1 MNNEV
6 NALSI
11 IETVDI
17 DNISTTMNKIAQM
30 QAVVQKTLKQG
41 HDFGEVPGTSKP
53 TLLKPGGEKICM
65 LFGLNPE
72 YEFLQSTEDYDK
84 EFFSYNIRC
93 TLFRNGQPVA
103 QGVGSC
109 NSKEKKYR
117 FINVD
122 TIPDSYM
129 GASESF
135 TDKYGRT
142 KYKINNPDICSL
154 VNTILKMAKKRAF
167 IDAVL
172 QVASLSEV
180 FTQDLEDMG
189 DLIQQENE
197 NSTMTLEQA
206 TAIKINFGKY
216 KGLTLGELTKQDPQY
231 CDWLYSKNEKTDP
244 VIKKALGI
252 IATEIQKTKEKKSNE
267 VFEELKEQDKTE
279 NEIKEEQEYQDPFIG
294 SDVVDE

>member
-1 MNNEV
+1 MSNEI

-11 IETVDI
+11 IDTVEI
-17 DNISTTMNKIAQM
+17 DSIANTMAKIQQM
-30 QAVVQKTLKQG
+30 QNVVQRTLKKG

-72 YEFLQSTEDYDK
+72 YEFLQTTEDYDK

-117 FINVD
+117 YINVD
-122 TIPDSYM
+122 KIPENYV
-129 GASESF
+129 GQSEEF
-135 TDKYGRT
+135 TDKYGRV

-167 IDAVL
+167 VDAVL

-180 FTQDLEDMG
+180 FTQDIEDMG
-189 DLIQQENE
+189 DFIQQEQDA
-197 NSTMTLEQA
+197 TLTLEQA
-206 TAIKINFGKY
+206 KNLKLSFGKY
-216 KGLTLGELTKQDPQY
+216 KGTTLIDLVHKDGGY
-231 CDWLYSKNEKTDP
+231 CDWLYGNEKTDP
-244 VIKKALGI
+244 VIKKALDMI
-252 IATEIQKTKEKKSNE
+252 LKEATEQSNKMPEEVKKD
-267 VFEELKEQDKTE
+267 EE
-279 NEIKEEQEYQDPFIG
+279 IEETNSI
-294 SDVVDE
+294 S

>member
-1 MNNEV
+1 MNNEI

-11 IETVDI
+11 IDTVEI
-17 DNISTTMNKIAQM
+17 DTIANTMAKIQQM
-30 QAVVQKTLKQG
+30 QNVVQKTLKKG
-41 HDFGEVPGTSKP
+41 HDFGEVPGTTKP

-72 YEFLQSTEDYDK
+72 YEFLQTTEDYDK

-93 TLFRNGQPVA
+93 TLFKNGQPVA

-122 TIPDSYM
+122 NIPENYI
-129 GASESF
+129 GQSEEY
-135 TDKYGRT
+135 TDKYGRV

-180 FTQDLEDMG
+180 FTQDIEDMG
-189 DLIQQENE
+189 DFIQQEQDA
-197 NSTMTLEQA
+197 TLTIEQA
-206 TAIKINFGKY
+206 KNLKLSFGKY
-216 KGLTLGELTKQDPQY
+216 KGMTLIELAHKDGKY
-231 CDWLYSKNEKTDP
+231 CDWLYSNEKTDP
-244 VIKKALGI
+244 IIKKALNMI
-252 IATEIQKTKEKKSNE
+252 LEDVNNQSSQMPTDEKAEDTDNMP
-267 VFEELKEQDKTE
+267 Q
-279 NEIKEEQEYQDPFIG
+279 
-294 SDVVDE
+294 

>member
-1 MNNEV
+1 MNNEI

-11 IETVDI
+11 IETVEI
-17 DNISTTMNKIAQM
+17 DNIANTMAKIQQM
-30 QAVVQKTLKQG
+30 QNVVQKTLKKG

-72 YEFLQSTEDYDK
+72 YEFLQTTEDYDK

-93 TLFRNGQPVA
+93 TLFKNRQPVA

-117 FINVD
+117 FVNVD
-122 TIPDSYM
+122 TIPETYI
-129 GASESF
+129 GQSEEY
-135 TDKYGRT
+135 TDKYGRVR
-142 KYKINNPDICSL
+142 YKINNPDICSL

-180 FTQDLEDMG
+180 FTQDIEDMG
-189 DLIQQENE
+189 DFMQQEQDA
-197 NSTMTLEQA
+197 TLTIEQA
-206 TAIKINFGKY
+206 KNLKLSFGKY
-216 KGLTLGELTKQDPQY
+216 KGTSLIDLVHKDSNY
-231 CDWLYSKNEKTDP
+231 CDWLYGNEKTDP
-244 VIKKALGI
+244 VIKKALQMI
-252 IATEIQKTKEKKSNE
+252 LEEASKKTSQMPNR
-267 VFEELKEQDKTE
+267 EQ
-279 NEIKEEQEYQDPFIG
+279 NKEEYKDPFE
-294 SDVVDE
+294 VVE

>member
-1 MNNEV
+1 MSNEI

-11 IETVDI
+11 IDTVEI
-17 DNISTTMNKIAQM
+17 DSIANTMAKIQQM
-30 QAVVQKTLKQG
+30 QNVVQKTLKKG

-72 YEFLQSTEDYDK
+72 YEFLKTTEDYDK

-117 FINVD
+117 YINVD
-122 TIPDSYM
+122 KIPENYV
-129 GASESF
+129 GQSEEF
-135 TDKYGRT
+135 TDKYGRV

-180 FTQDLEDMG
+180 FTQDIEDMG
-189 DLIQQENE
+189 DFIQQEQDA
-197 NSTMTLEQA
+197 TLTLEQA
-206 TAIKINFGKY
+206 KNLKLSFGKY
-216 KGLTLGELTKQDPQY
+216 KGTTLIDLVHTDTGC
-231 CDWLYSKNEKTDP
+231 CDWLYAGDKTDP
-244 VIKKALGI
+244 VIKKALDMI
-252 IATEIQKTKEKKSNE
+252 LKEATEQNSQMPNKKEE
-267 VFEELKEQDKTE
+267 GQTTE
-279 NEIKEEQEYQDPFIG
+279 N
-294 SDVVDE
+294 SDSI

>member
-1 MNNEV
+1 MNNEIT
-6 NALSI
+6 ALSI
-11 IETVDI
+11 IDTVEI
-17 DNISTTMNKIAQM
+17 DSIANTMAKIQQM
-30 QAVVQKTLKQG
+30 QGVVQKTLKKG

-72 YEFLQSTEDYDK
+72 YEFLQTTEDYDK

-122 TIPDSYM
+122 KIPENYV
-129 GASESF
+129 GIQEEF
-135 TDKYGRT
+135 TDKYGRV
-142 KYKINNPDICSL
+142 KYKINNSDICSL

-180 FTQDLEDMG
+180 FTQDIEDMG
-189 DLIQQENE
+189 DFIQQEQDA
-197 NSTMTLEQA
+197 TLTIEQA
-206 TAIKINFGKY
+206 KNIKINFGKY
-216 KGLTLGELTKQDPQY
+216 KGTTLIELVHSDGNY
-231 CDWLYSKNEKTDP
+231 CDWLYSNEKTDP
-244 VIKKALGI
+244 VIKKALMMILEDANNQSSQVPTGAYTQQELND
-252 IATEIQKTKEKKSNE
+252 IAA
-267 VFEELKEQDKTE
+267 
-279 NEIKEEQEYQDPFIG
+279 EYFDAN
-294 SDVVDE
+294 SDMGDR

>member
-1 MNNEV
+1 MSNEV

-72 YEFLQSTEDYDK
+72 YEFLQTTEDYDK

-117 FINVD
+117 YINVD
-122 TIPDSYM
+122 TIPDNYM

-135 TDKYGRT
+135 TDKYGRI

-197 NSTMTLEQA
+197 NSIMTLEQA
-206 TAIKINFGKY
+206 TSIKLNFGKY
-216 KGLTLGELTKQDPQY
+216 KGLTLGELVKQDPQY

-252 IATEIQKTKEKKSNE
+252 ITTEIQKIKDKKNNE
-267 VFEELKEQDKTE
+267 VFEELKEQEKIE
-279 NEIKEEQEYQDPFIG
+279 NEMEEKQEYQDQFSG
-294 SDVVDE
+294 CDVNE

>member
-1 MNNEV
+1 MSNEI

-11 IETVDI
+11 IDTVEI
-17 DNISTTMNKIAQM
+17 DNIANTMAKIQQM
-30 QAVVQKTLKQG
+30 QNVVQKTLKEG

-72 YEFLQSTEDYDK
+72 YEFLQTTEDYDK

-122 TIPDSYM
+122 EIPENYV
-129 GASESF
+129 GQSEQF
-135 TDKYGRT
+135 TDKYGKT

-180 FTQDLEDMG
+180 FTQDIEDMG
-189 DLIQQENE
+189 DFIQQEQDA
-197 NSTMTLEQA
+197 TLTIEQA
-206 TAIKINFGKY
+206 KNLKLSFGKY
-216 KGLTLGELTKQDPQY
+216 KGTTLIELVHKDGNY
-231 CDWLYSKNEKTDP
+231 CDWLYSNEKTDP
-244 VIKKALGI
+244 TIKKALMMI
-252 IATEIQKTKEKKSNE
+252 LDDANKQSSEMPQ
-267 VFEELKEQDKTE
+267 EENQE
-279 NEIKEEQEYQDPFIG
+279 NIEEQK
-294 SDVVDE
+294 

>member
-1 MNNEV
+1 MNEV

-72 YEFLQSTEDYDK
+72 YEFLQTTEDYDK

-122 TIPDSYM
+122 EIPESYM

-135 TDKYGRT
+135 TDKYGRKNT
-142 KYKINNPDICSL
+142 K
-154 VNTILKMAKKRAF
+154 
-167 IDAVL
+167 
-172 QVASLSEV
+172 
-180 FTQDLEDMG
+180 
-189 DLIQQENE
+189 
-197 NSTMTLEQA
+197 
-206 TAIKINFGKY
+206 
-216 KGLTLGELTKQDPQY
+216 
-231 CDWLYSKNEKTDP
+231 
-244 VIKKALGI
+244 
-252 IATEIQKTKEKKSNE
+252 
-267 VFEELKEQDKTE
+267 
-279 NEIKEEQEYQDPFIG
+279 
-294 SDVVDE
+294 

>member
-1 MNNEV
+1 MNNEI

-11 IETVDI
+11 IETVEI
-17 DNISTTMNKIAQM
+17 DNIANTMAKIQQM
-30 QAVVQKTLKQG
+30 QNVVQKTLKKG

-72 YEFLQSTEDYDK
+72 YEFLQTTEDYDK

-93 TLFRNGQPVA
+93 TLFRNRQPVA

-117 FINVD
+117 FVNVD
-122 TIPDSYM
+122 TIPETYI
-129 GASESF
+129 GQSEEY
-135 TDKYGRT
+135 TDKYGRVR
-142 KYKINNPDICSL
+142 YKINNPDICSL

-180 FTQDLEDMG
+180 FTQDIEDMG
-189 DLIQQENE
+189 DFTQQEQDA
-197 NSTMTLEQA
+197 TLTIEQA
-206 TAIKINFGKY
+206 KNLKLSFGKY
-216 KGLTLGELTKQDPQY
+216 KGTSLIDLAHKDSNY
-231 CDWLYSKNEKTDP
+231 CDWLYGNEKTDP
-244 VIKKALGI
+244 VIKKALQMILEDANNQSSQMPSEDGN
-252 IATEIQKTKEKKSNE
+252 KEDYK
-267 VFEELKEQDKTE
+267 
-279 NEIKEEQEYQDPFIG
+279 DPFEI
-294 SDVVDE
+294 VE

>member
-1 MNNEV
+1 MNNEI

-11 IETVDI
+11 IETVEI
-17 DNISTTMNKIAQM
+17 DNIANTMAKIQQM
-30 QAVVQKTLKQG
+30 QNVVQKTLKKG

-72 YEFLQSTEDYDK
+72 YEFLQTTEDYDK

-93 TLFRNGQPVA
+93 TLFKNRQPVA

-117 FINVD
+117 FVNVD
-122 TIPDSYM
+122 TIPETYI
-129 GASESF
+129 GQSEEY
-135 TDKYGRT
+135 TDKYGRVR
-142 KYKINNPDICSL
+142 YKINNPDICSL

-180 FTQDLEDMG
+180 FTQDIEDMG
-189 DLIQQENE
+189 DFMQQEQDA
-197 NSTMTLEQA
+197 TLTIEQA
-206 TAIKINFGKY
+206 KNLKLSFGKY
-216 KGLTLGELTKQDPQY
+216 KGTSLIDLVHKDSNY
-231 CDWLYSKNEKTDP
+231 CDWLYGNEKTDP
-244 VIKKALGI
+244 VIKKALQMI
-252 IATEIQKTKEKKSNE
+252 L
-267 VFEELKEQDKTE
+267 EEASKQTSQMPNREQ
-279 NEIKEEQEYQDPFIG
+279 NKEEYKDPFE
-294 SDVVDE
+294 VVE

>member
-1 MNNEV
+1 MSNEI

-11 IETVDI
+11 IDTVEI
-17 DNISTTMNKIAQM
+17 DSIANTMAKIQQM
-30 QAVVQKTLKQG
+30 QNVVQRTLKKG

-72 YEFLQSTEDYDK
+72 YEFLQTTEDYDK

-117 FINVD
+117 YINVD
-122 TIPDSYM
+122 KIPENYV
-129 GASESF
+129 GQSEEII
-135 TDKYGRT
+135 DKYGRV

-180 FTQDLEDMG
+180 FTQDVEDMG
-189 DLIQQENE
+189 DFIQQEQDA
-197 NSTMTLEQA
+197 TLTLEQA
-206 TAIKINFGKY
+206 KNLKLSFGKY
-216 KGLTLGELTKQDPQY
+216 KGTTLIDLVHKDGGY
-231 CDWLYSKNEKTDP
+231 CDWLYGNEKTDP
-244 VIKKALGI
+244 VIKKALDMI
-252 IATEIQKTKEKKSNE
+252 LKEATEQSNKMPEEVKKD
-267 VFEELKEQDKTE
+267 EE
-279 NEIKEEQEYQDPFIG
+279 IG
-294 SDVVDE
+294 EANSIS

>member
-1 MNNEV
+1 MSNEV

-72 YEFLQSTEDYDK
+72 YEFLQITEDYDK

-122 TIPDSYM
+122 EIPESYM

-135 TDKYGRT
+135 TDKYGRK

-267 VFEELKEQDKTE
+267 VFEELKKQDKTE

>member
-1 MNNEV
+1 MNNEI

-11 IETVDI
+11 IETVEI
-17 DNISTTMNKIAQM
+17 DNIANTMAKIQQM
-30 QAVVQKTLKQG
+30 QNVVQKTLKKG

-72 YEFLQSTEDYDK
+72 YEFLQTTEDYDK

-93 TLFRNGQPVA
+93 TLFRNRQPVA

-117 FINVD
+117 FVNVD
-122 TIPDSYM
+122 TIPETYI
-129 GASESF
+129 GQSEEY
-135 TDKYGRT
+135 TDKYGRVR
-142 KYKINNPDICSL
+142 YKINNPDICSL

-180 FTQDLEDMG
+180 FTQDIEDMG
-189 DLIQQENE
+189 DFIQQEQDA
-197 NSTMTLEQA
+197 TLTIEQA
-206 TAIKINFGKY
+206 KNLKLSFGKY
-216 KGLTLGELTKQDPQY
+216 KGTSLIDLVHKDSNY
-231 CDWLYSKNEKTDP
+231 CDWLYGNEKTDP
-244 VIKKALGI
+244 VIKKALQMI
-252 IATEIQKTKEKKSNE
+252 L
-267 VFEELKEQDKTE
+267 EEASKQTSQMPNREQ
-279 NEIKEEQEYQDPFIG
+279 NKEEYKDPFEVI
-294 SDVVDE
+294 E

>member
-1 MNNEV
+1 MNNEI

-11 IETVDI
+11 IDTVEI
-17 DNISTTMNKIAQM
+17 DSIANTMNKIAQM
-30 QAVVQKTLKQG
+30 QNVVQKTLKNKQ
-41 HDFGEVPGTSKP
+41 DYGEIPGTNKP

-72 YEFLQSTEDYDK
+72 YEFLQTTEDYDK

-103 QGVGSC
+103 QGVGNC

-122 TIPDSYM
+122 VIPENYIGQSETI
-129 GASESF
+129 

-142 KYKINNPDICSL
+142 KYRINNPDICSL

-189 DLIQQENE
+189 DLIQQEQDA
-197 NSTMTLEQA
+197 TLTIEQA
-206 TAIKINFGKY
+206 KNLKLNFGKY
-216 KGLTLGELTKQDPQY
+216 KGTTLIELAQKDGNY
-231 CDWLYSKNEKTDP
+231 CDWLYSNEKTDP
-244 VIKKALGI
+244 IIKKALTMI
-252 IATEIQKTKEKKSNE
+252 LEDANNQSNQ
-267 VFEELKEQDKTE
+267 VSTDAFENQAEQESTE
-279 NEIKEEQEYQDPFIG
+279 NQK
-294 SDVVDE
+294 

>member
-1 MNNEV
+1 MSDEIV

-11 IETVDI
+11 IDTVEI
-17 DNISTTMNKIAQM
+17 ENIANTMAKIQQM
-30 QAVVQKTLKQG
+30 QSVVKKTFKKG

-72 YEFLQSTEDYDK
+72 YEFLQSAEDYDK
-84 EFFSYNIRC
+84 EFFSYNIKC
-93 TLFRNGQPVA
+93 TLFKNGQPVA

-122 TIPDSYM
+122 EIPENYI
-129 GASESF
+129 GISEEI
-135 TDKYGRT
+135 TDKYGR
-142 KYKINNPDICSL
+142 KRYKINNPDICSL

-180 FTQDLEDMG
+180 FTQDIEDME
-189 DLIQQENE
+189 DFIQQEQD
-197 NSTMTLEQA
+197 STLTLEQA
-206 TAIKINFGKY
+206 KNLKLSFGKY
-216 KGLTLGELTKQDPQY
+216 KGTSLIDLAHKDAQY
-231 CDWLYSKNEKTDP
+231 CDWLYGNEKTDP
-244 VIKKALGI
+244 TIKKALKMILDDTNSGEYQVNE
-252 IATEIQKTKEKKSNE
+252 EI
-267 VFEELKEQDKTE
+267 EENKTE
-279 NEIKEEQEYQDPFIG
+279 
-294 SDVVDE
+294 

>member
-1 MNNEV
+1 MNNEI

-11 IETVDI
+11 IETVEI
-17 DNISTTMNKIAQM
+17 DNIANTMAKIQQM
-30 QAVVQKTLKQG
+30 QNVVQKTLKKG

-72 YEFLQSTEDYDK
+72 YEFLQTTEDYDK

-93 TLFRNGQPVA
+93 TLFKNRQPVA

-117 FINVD
+117 FVNVD
-122 TIPDSYM
+122 TIPETYI
-129 GASESF
+129 GQSEEY
-135 TDKYGRT
+135 TDKYGRVR
-142 KYKINNPDICSL
+142 YKINNPDICSL

-180 FTQDLEDMG
+180 FTQDIEDMG
-189 DLIQQENE
+189 DFIQQEQDA
-197 NSTMTLEQA
+197 TLTIEQA
-206 TAIKINFGKY
+206 KNLKLSFGKY
-216 KGLTLGELTKQDPQY
+216 KGTSLIDLVHKDSNY
-231 CDWLYSKNEKTDP
+231 CDWLYGNEKTDP
-244 VIKKALGI
+244 VIKKALQMI
-252 IATEIQKTKEKKSNE
+252 L
-267 VFEELKEQDKTE
+267 EEASKQTSQMPNREQ
-279 NEIKEEQEYQDPFIG
+279 NKEEYKDPFE
-294 SDVVDE
+294 VVE

>member
-1 MNNEV
+1 MSNEI

-11 IETVDI
+11 IDTVEI
-17 DNISTTMNKIAQM
+17 DSIANTMAKIQQM
-30 QAVVQKTLKQG
+30 QNVVQKTLKKG

-72 YEFLQSTEDYDK
+72 YEFLKTTEDYDK

-117 FINVD
+117 YINVD
-122 TIPDSYM
+122 KIPENYV
-129 GASESF
+129 GQSEEF
-135 TDKYGRT
+135 TDKYGRV

-180 FTQDLEDMG
+180 FTQDIEDMG
-189 DLIQQENE
+189 DFIQQEQDA
-197 NSTMTLEQA
+197 TLTLEQA
-206 TAIKINFGKY
+206 KNLKLNFGKY
-216 KGLTLGELTKQDPQY
+216 KGTTLIDLVHKDTGY
-231 CDWLYSKNEKTDP
+231 CDWLYAGDKTDP
-244 VIKKALGI
+244 VIKKALDMI
-252 IATEIQKTKEKKSNE
+252 LKEATEQSNQMP
-267 VFEELKEQDKTE
+267 EEETF
-279 NEIKEEQEYQDPFIG
+279 DPD
-294 SDVVDE
+294 DVHKYDGQP

>member
-1 MNNEV
+1 MGNEV

-11 IETVDI
+11 IDTVDI

-30 QAVVQKTLKQG
+30 QIIVQKTLKKG

-72 YEFLQSTEDYDK
+72 YEFLQTTEDYDK

-93 TLFRNGQPVA
+93 TLFKNGQPVA

-117 FINVD
+117 YINVD
-122 TIPDSYM
+122 NIPENYT
-129 GASESF
+129 GFSEPI

-167 IDAVL
+167 IDSVL

-189 DLIQQENE
+189 DLIQQEND
-197 NSTMTLEQA
+197 NSEMTIDQA
-206 TAIKINFGKY
+206 IAIKISFGKY
-216 KGLTLGELTKQDPQY
+216 KGTTLGDLVKQDPQY

-252 IATEIQKTKEKKSNE
+252 IQEEIIKAKEKEQNQ
-267 VFEELKEQDKTE
+267 VFEDLKEEQQE
-279 NEIKEEQEYQDPFIG
+279 EIKEDNDLPF
-294 SDVVDE
+294 

>member
-1 MNNEV
+1 MNNEI

-11 IETVDI
+11 IETVEV
-17 DNISTTMNKIAQM
+17 DNIANTMAKIQQM
-30 QAVVQKTLKQG
+30 QNVVKKTLKKG

-72 YEFLQSTEDYDK
+72 YEFLQTTEDYDK

-93 TLFRNGQPVA
+93 TLFRNRQPVA

-117 FINVD
+117 FVNVD
-122 TIPDSYM
+122 TIPETYI
-129 GASESF
+129 GQSEEY
-135 TDKYGRT
+135 TDKYGRV

-180 FTQDLEDMG
+180 FTQDIEDMG
-189 DLIQQENE
+189 DFMQQEQDA
-197 NSTMTLEQA
+197 TLTIEQA
-206 TAIKINFGKY
+206 KNLKLSFGKY
-216 KGLTLGELTKQDPQY
+216 KGTSLIDLVHKDSNY
-231 CDWLYSKNEKTDP
+231 CDWLYGNEKTDP
-244 VIKKALGI
+244 VIKKALQMILEDANNQSSQMPSEDGN
-252 IATEIQKTKEKKSNE
+252 KEDYK
-267 VFEELKEQDKTE
+267 
-279 NEIKEEQEYQDPFIG
+279 DPFEI
-294 SDVVDE
+294 VE

>member
-1 MNNEV
+1 MSNEI

-11 IETVDI
+11 IDTVEI
-17 DNISTTMNKIAQM
+17 DSIASTMAKIQQM
-30 QAVVQKTLKQG
+30 QNVVQKTLKKG

-72 YEFLQSTEDYDK
+72 YEFLKTTEDYDK

-117 FINVD
+117 YINVD
-122 TIPDSYM
+122 KIPENYV
-129 GASESF
+129 GQSEEI
-135 TDKYGRT
+135 TDKYGRV

-154 VNTILKMAKKRAF
+154 VNTILKMSKKRAF

-180 FTQDLEDMG
+180 FTQDIEDMG
-189 DLIQQENE
+189 DFIQQEQDA
-197 NSTMTLEQA
+197 TLTLEQA
-206 TAIKINFGKY
+206 KNLKLNFGKY
-216 KGLTLGELTKQDPQY
+216 KGTTLIDLVHKDTGY
-231 CDWLYSKNEKTDP
+231 CDWLYAGDKTDP
-244 VIKKALGI
+244 VIKKALDMI
-252 IATEIQKTKEKKSNE
+252 LKEATEQNSQMPNKKEE
-267 VFEELKEQDKTE
+267 GQTTE
-279 NEIKEEQEYQDPFIG
+279 N
-294 SDVVDE
+294 SDSI

>member
-1 MNNEV
+1 MSNEI

-11 IETVDI
+11 IDTVEI
-17 DNISTTMNKIAQM
+17 DNIANTMAKIQQM
-30 QAVVQKTLKQG
+30 QNVVQKTLKKG

-72 YEFLQSTEDYDK
+72 YEFLQTTEDYDK

-122 TIPDSYM
+122 EIPENYV
-129 GASESF
+129 GQSEQF

-180 FTQDLEDMG
+180 FTQDIEDMG
-189 DLIQQENE
+189 DFIQQEQDA
-197 NSTMTLEQA
+197 TLTIEQA
-206 TAIKINFGKY
+206 KNLKLSFGKY
-216 KGLTLGELTKQDPQY
+216 KGTTLIELVHKDGSY
-231 CDWLYSKNEKTDP
+231 CDWLYSNEKTDP
-244 VIKKALGI
+244 IIKKALMMI
-252 IATEIQKTKEKKSNE
+252 LDNANKQSSEMPQ
-267 VFEELKEQDKTE
+267 EENQE
-279 NEIKEEQEYQDPFIG
+279 NIEEQK
-294 SDVVDE
+294 

>member
-1 MNNEV
+1 MSNEI
-6 NALSI
+6 NDLSI
-11 IETVDI
+11 IDTVEI
-17 DNISTTMNKIAQM
+17 DNIANTMAKIQQM
-30 QAVVQKTLKQG
+30 QNVVQKTLKKG

-72 YEFLQSTEDYDK
+72 YEFLQTTEDYDK

-122 TIPDSYM
+122 EIPDNYI
-129 GASESF
+129 GQSEQI

-180 FTQDLEDMG
+180 FTQDVEDMG
-189 DLIQQENE
+189 DFIQQEQDA
-197 NSTMTLEQA
+197 TLTIEQA
-206 TAIKINFGKY
+206 KNLKLSFGKY
-216 KGLTLGELTKQDPQY
+216 KGTSLIELAHKDGNY
-231 CDWLYSKNEKTDP
+231 CDWLYNNEKTDP
-244 VIKKALGI
+244 VIKKALMMI
-252 IATEIQKTKEKKSNE
+252 LDDVNKQSSQMIQ
-267 VFEELKEQDKTE
+267 EENQE
-279 NEIKEEQEYQDPFIG
+279 NIEEQK
-294 SDVVDE
+294 

>member
-1 MNNEV
+1 MSNEV

-72 YEFLQSTEDYDK
+72 YEFLQITEDYDK

-122 TIPDSYM
+122 EIPESYM

-135 TDKYGRT
+135 TDKYGRK

-267 VFEELKEQDKTE
+267 VFEELKKQDKTE

-294 SDVVDE
+294 SDVVDK

>member
-1 MNNEV
+1 MSNEV

-17 DNISTTMNKIAQM
+17 DNISATMNKIA

-72 YEFLQSTEDYDK
+72 YEFLQTTEDYDK

-117 FINVD
+117 YINVD
-122 TIPDSYM
+122 TIPDNYM

-197 NSTMTLEQA
+197 NSIMTLEQA
-206 TAIKINFGKY
+206 TSIKLNFGKY
-216 KGLTLGELTKQDPQY
+216 KGLTLGELVKQDPQY

-252 IATEIQKTKEKKSNE
+252 ITTEIQKIKDKKNNE
-267 VFEELKEQDKTE
+267 VFEELKEQEKTE
-279 NEIKEEQEYQDPFIG
+279 NEMEEKQEYQDPFAG
-294 SDVVDE
+294 SDVNE

>member
-1 MNNEV
+1 MNNEI

-11 IETVDI
+11 IETVEI
-17 DNISTTMNKIAQM
+17 DNIANTMAKIQQM
-30 QAVVQKTLKQG
+30 QNVVQKTLKKG

-72 YEFLQSTEDYDK
+72 YEFLQTTEDYDK

-93 TLFRNGQPVA
+93 TLFKNRQPVA

-117 FINVD
+117 FVNVD
-122 TIPDSYM
+122 TIPETYI
-129 GASESF
+129 GQSEEY
-135 TDKYGRT
+135 TDKYGRVR
-142 KYKINNPDICSL
+142 YKINNPDICSL

-180 FTQDLEDMG
+180 FTQDIEDMG
-189 DLIQQENE
+189 DFMQQEQDA
-197 NSTMTLEQA
+197 TLTIEQA
-206 TAIKINFGKY
+206 KNLKLSFGKY
-216 KGLTLGELTKQDPQY
+216 KGISLIDLVHKDSNY
-231 CDWLYSKNEKTDP
+231 CDWLYGNEKTDP
-244 VIKKALGI
+244 VIKKALQMI
-252 IATEIQKTKEKKSNE
+252 L
-267 VFEELKEQDKTE
+267 EEASKQTSQMPNREQ
-279 NEIKEEQEYQDPFIG
+279 NKEEYKDPFE
-294 SDVVDE
+294 VVE

>member
-1 MNNEV
+1 MSNEI

-11 IETVDI
+11 IDTVEI
-17 DNISTTMNKIAQM
+17 DNIANTMAKIQQM
-30 QAVVQKTLKQG
+30 QSVVQKTLKQG

-72 YEFLQSTEDYDK
+72 YEFLQVTEDYDK

-122 TIPDSYM
+122 NIPENYV
-129 GASESF
+129 GVSEEF
-135 TDKYGRT
+135 TDKYGRK

-180 FTQDLEDMG
+180 FTQDIEDMG
-189 DLIQQENE
+189 DLIQQEQDA
-197 NSTMTLEQA
+197 TLTIEQA
-206 TAIKINFGKY
+206 KSLKLTFGKY
-216 KGLTLGELTKQDPQY
+216 KGTSLIDLVHTDGNY
-231 CDWLYSKNEKTDP
+231 CDWLYGNEKTDP
-244 VIKKALGI
+244 VIKKALKI
-252 IATEIQKTKEKKSNE
+252 ILDDAHNKEYQ
-267 VFEELKEQDKTE
+267 VTE
-279 NEIKEEQEYQDPFIG
+279 NETNTEENKE
-294 SDVVDE
+294 

>member
-17 DNISTTMNKIAQM
+17 DNISTTMAKIAQM
-30 QAVVQKTLKQG
+30 QSVVQKTLKQG
-41 HDFGEVPGTSKP
+41 HDFGEVPGTNKP

-72 YEFLQSTEDYDK
+72 YEFLQVTEDYDK

-122 TIPDSYM
+122 EIPENYM
-129 GASESF
+129 GSSESF
-135 TDKYGRT
+135 TDKYGRQ

-189 DLIQQENE
+189 DFIQQEND

-216 KGLTLGELTKQDPQY
+216 KGTTLGELVKKDGQY
-231 CDWLYSKNEKTDP
+231 CDWLFSKNEKTGP

-252 IATEIQKTKEKKSNE
+252 ILEEAIKAKEK
-267 VFEELKEQDKTE
+267 EQNKALNREKTE
-279 NEIKEEQEYQDPFIG
+279 NELKEDEEYKDPFAENG
-294 SDVVDE
+294 EE

>member
-1 MNNEV
+1 MNNEI

-11 IETVDI
+11 IETVEV
-17 DNISTTMNKIAQM
+17 DNIANTMAKIQQM
-30 QAVVQKTLKQG
+30 QNVVKKTLKKG

-72 YEFLQSTEDYDK
+72 YEFLQTTEDYDK

-93 TLFRNGQPVA
+93 TLFRNRQPVA

-117 FINVD
+117 FVNVD
-122 TIPDSYM
+122 TIPETYI
-129 GASESF
+129 GQSEEY
-135 TDKYGRT
+135 TDKYGRVR
-142 KYKINNPDICSL
+142 YKINNPDICSL

-180 FTQDLEDMG
+180 FTQDIEDMG
-189 DLIQQENE
+189 DFMQQEQDA
-197 NSTMTLEQA
+197 TLTIEQA
-206 TAIKINFGKY
+206 KNLKLSFGKY
-216 KGLTLGELTKQDPQY
+216 KGTSLIDLVHKDSNY
-231 CDWLYSKNEKTDP
+231 CDWLYGNEKTDP
-244 VIKKALGI
+244 VIKKALQMILEDANNQSSQMPSEDGN
-252 IATEIQKTKEKKSNE
+252 KEDYK
-267 VFEELKEQDKTE
+267 
-279 NEIKEEQEYQDPFIG
+279 DPFEI
-294 SDVVDE
+294 VE

>member
-1 MNNEV
+1 MNNEI

-11 IETVDI
+11 IETVEI
-17 DNISTTMNKIAQM
+17 DNIANTMAKIQQM
-30 QAVVQKTLKQG
+30 QNVVQKTLKKG

-72 YEFLQSTEDYDK
+72 YEFLQTTEDYDK

-93 TLFRNGQPVA
+93 TLFKNRQPVA

-117 FINVD
+117 FVNVD
-122 TIPDSYM
+122 TIPETYI
-129 GASESF
+129 GQSEEY
-135 TDKYGRT
+135 TDKYGRVR
-142 KYKINNPDICSL
+142 YKINNPDICSL

-180 FTQDLEDMG
+180 FTQDIEDMG
-189 DLIQQENE
+189 DFIQQEQDA
-197 NSTMTLEQA
+197 TLTIEQA
-206 TAIKINFGKY
+206 KNLKLSFGKY
-216 KGLTLGELTKQDPQY
+216 KGTTLIDLVHKDSNY
-231 CDWLYSKNEKTDP
+231 CDWLYGNEKTDP
-244 VIKKALGI
+244 VIKKALQMI
-252 IATEIQKTKEKKSNE
+252 L
-267 VFEELKEQDKTE
+267 EEASKQTSQMPNREQ
-279 NEIKEEQEYQDPFIG
+279 NKEEYKDPFE
-294 SDVVDE
+294 VVE

>member
-11 IETVDI
+11 IDTVEI
-17 DNISTTMNKIAQM
+17 DNIANTMQKIAQM
-30 QAVVQKTLKQG
+30 QAVVQKTLKKGQ
-41 HDFGEVPGTSKP
+41 DYGEIPGTNKP

-72 YEFLQSTEDYDK
+72 YEFLQTTEDYEK
-84 EFFSYNIRC
+84 EFFSYNIKC
-93 TLFRNGQPVA
+93 TLKRNGQAVA

-117 FINVD
+117 YINVD
-122 TIPDSYM
+122 EIPENYM
-129 GASESF
+129 GGSESF
-135 TDKYGRT
+135 IDKYGKT

-206 TAIKINFGKY
+206 VAIKLSFGKY
-216 KGLTLGELTKQDPQY
+216 KGSTLGDLVKEDPQY

-252 IATEIQKTKEKKSNE
+252 IQDKIQKAKQKKESE
-267 VFEELKEQDKTE
+267 VFEEKTE
-279 NEIKEEQEYQDPFIG
+279 NEIKEEEEYVDPFTGEII
-294 SDVVDE
+294 DE

>member
-1 MNNEV
+1 MNNEI

-11 IETVDI
+11 IDTVEI
-17 DNISTTMNKIAQM
+17 DNIANTMIKIQQM
-30 QAVVQKTLKQG
+30 QSIVQKTLKKG
-41 HDFGEVPGTSKP
+41 HDFGEVPGTTKP

-72 YEFLQSTEDYDK
+72 YEFLQITEDYDK

-93 TLFRNGQPVA
+93 TLLKNNQAVA

-122 TIPDSYM
+122 NIPENYIGPSETI
-129 GASESF
+129 
-135 TDKYGRT
+135 TDKYGRS

-167 IDAVL
+167 VDAVL

-189 DLIQQENE
+189 DLIQEENE

-206 TAIKINFGKY
+206 KSIKLNFGKY
-216 KGLTLGELTKQDPQY
+216 KGLNLDELTKQDPQY
-231 CDWLYSKNEKTDP
+231 CDWLYSKYDKTDP

-252 IATEIQKTKEKKSNE
+252 ILDSIIEGNKETS
-267 VFEELKEQDKTE
+267 KEKTE
-279 NEIKEEQEYQDPFIG
+279 NEIKEEQEYQDPFA
-294 SDVVDE
+294 DTNN

>member
-1 MNNEV
+1 MSEI

-11 IETVDI
+11 IDTVEIETI
-17 DNISTTMNKIAQM
+17 ANTMQKIGQM
-30 QAVVQKTLKQG
+30 QAVVQKTLKEGQ
-41 HDFGEVPGTSKP
+41 DYGEVPGTNKP

-72 YEFLQSTEDYDK
+72 YEFLQTTEDYDK
-84 EFFSYNIRC
+84 EFFSYNIKC
-93 TLFRNGQPVA
+93 TLYRNGQAVA

-122 TIPDSYM
+122 EIPENYV
-129 GASESF
+129 GYSEQI
-135 TDKYGRT
+135 TDYYGRT
-142 KYKINNPDICSL
+142 KYKINNSDVCSL

-180 FTQDLEDMG
+180 FTQDLEDMK
-189 DLIQQENE
+189 DLIQNE
-197 NSTMTLEQA
+197 QNATMTLEQA
-206 TAIKINFGKY
+206 KNIKLSFGKY
-216 KGLTLGELTKQDPQY
+216 KGTTLGTLVTTDTQY

-252 IATEIQKTKEKKSNE
+252 ILSDALKQEEKEQSK
-267 VFEELKEQDKTE
+267 VFENKTE
-279 NEIKEEQEYQDPFIG
+279 NEVKEEQEYVDPFTGEITN
-294 SDVVDE
+294 E

>member
-17 DNISTTMNKIAQM
+17 DNISTTMAKIAQM
-30 QAVVQKTLKQG
+30 QSVVQKTLKQG
-41 HDFGEVPGTSKP
+41 HDFGEVPGTNKP

-72 YEFLQSTEDYDK
+72 YEFLQVTEDYDK

-122 TIPDSYM
+122 EIPENYM

-135 TDKYGRT
+135 TDKYGRQ

-189 DLIQQENE
+189 DFIQQEND

-216 KGLTLGELTKQDPQY
+216 KGTTLGELVKKDGQY
-231 CDWLYSKNEKTDP
+231 CDWLFSKNEKTDP

-252 IATEIQKTKEKKSNE
+252 ILEEAIKAKEK
-267 VFEELKEQDKTE
+267 EQNKTLNREKTE
-279 NEIKEEQEYQDPFIG
+279 NELKEDEEYKDPFAENG
-294 SDVVDE
+294 EE